1 MKYKVGDVE
10 KYGEVI
16 EFDKKSC
23 LYKVKDYSGIFS
35 NVQEDRLEAA
45 ERMLIK
51 GVKVHVKSRLV
62 FSITGVVQ
70 KKRTY
75 TLTSDEV
82 SESEVFEVDFVDG
95 EGDEEEAGED
105 PLLQKGTYVRLRP
118 ENPTFVII
126 AKNELKR
133 TYKVG
138 GVFSA
143 NVVDKVK

>member
-1 MKYKVGDVE
+1 M
-10 KYGEVI
+10 
-16 EFDKKSC
+16 
-23 LYKVKDYSGIFS
+23 
-35 NVQEDRLEAA
+35 
-45 ERMLIK
+45 
-51 GVKVHVKSRLV
+51 V

-75 TLTSDEV
+75 TLKSEEV
-82 SESEVFEVDFVDG
+82 SESEVSEVGFGDG

-105 PLLQKGTYVRLRP
+105 PLLEKGTSVTLRL
-118 ENPTFVII
+118 ENPTFVIK